1 MKRNITIYTFLILCF
16 GLLFS
21 SCQKEETEF
30 IDETDQDETITSN
43 STLANLLIRT
53 SQNPGSND
61 DIIDGNSCTQ
71 VKYPATVIANGQKVI
86 LESEADISLIQD
98 IFDQFPND
106 TDTLE
111 IVFPITLILQDFSE
125 VEINDQ
131 AELNA
136 LIAACQGESEIG
148 CIDFAYPITI
158 FTYNSNDEQTGTV
171 TINSDIEL
179 YLLLFN
185 LDSDDII
192 SIDFPISVILED
204 GTTVE
209 VNSNQE
215 LEDLLANA
223 NCDDDNGEGELSEF
237 EENLTT
243 GSWYVTYFFDD
254 FDETSDFNG
263 YEFTFATDNTAL
275 ATNGTNTVPGT
286 WNLTT
291 SSTPDLELFFGTND
305 PFDEL
310 DEDWEIIEATSEI
323 IRLKH
328 ISGGDGSVDYLT
340 YERTP
345 NTGGNNEDVNI
356 LIENLT
362 TGNWFVTLFQDD
374 GNDDTTDYNGY
385 EFSFFIDGSATAVS
399 TSETINGFWSIE
411 DEETG
416 LDLVLNFDNTGSDD
430 PFEDLNDDWDVL
442 ESSQIIIRLSD
453 ESGGGN
459 STDLLTFEREPNG
472 GGGGNDPDPQEL
484 RDILQTGTW
493 YVDTYLDDGDNE
505 TNVFNGYD
513 FTFFSNQT
521 VTATNGSENV
531 DGIWIVSVVGEE
543 LNYEFDMDS
552 PINDADDDDYRVLQ
566 FSETS
571 ATFIIRDSDGNIED
585 TLTFKKN

>member
-1 MKRNITIYTFLILCF
+1 MKRRITLYTFLILCF
-16 GLLFS
+16 GLFLT
-21 SCQKEETEF
+21 SCQKEEAEF

-71 VKYPATVIANGQKVI
+71 VKYPATVLANGQEVV
-86 LESEADISLIQD
+86 LENEADISLVQA

-148 CIDFAYPITI
+148 CIDFVYPITV
-158 FTYNSNDEQTGTV
+158 FTYNSNNEQTGTIV
-171 TINSDIEL
+171 IDNDIEL

-185 LDSDDII
+185 LDGDDII
-192 SIDFPISVILED
+192 SIDFPILVTLQD

-209 VNSNQE
+209 VNNNQE
-215 LEDLLANA
+215 LEDILANA
-223 NCDDDNGEGELSEF
+223 NCDDNQGDGDLSEF

-243 GSWYVTYFFDD
+243 GSWYVTYYFDD
-254 FDETSDFNG
+254 FEETSDFND
-263 YEFTFATDNTAL
+263 YEFTFATDNTAQ
-275 ATNGTNTVPGT
+275 ATNETTTIAGT

-291 SSTPDLELFFGTND
+291 SSSPGLALFFGNNA

-310 DEDWEIIEATSEI
+310 DEDWDIIEATSGI

-340 YERTP
+340 YERNP
-345 NTGGNNEDVNI
+345 NTGGNNEEVNI
-356 LIENLT
+356 LIENLI
-362 TGNWFVTLFQDD
+362 TGNWFVTLFEDD
-374 GNDDTTDYNGY
+374 GDDATTDYNGY
-385 EFSFFIDGSATAVS
+385 EFTFFIDGSVTAVS
-399 TSETINGFWSIE
+399 TAETVNGFWSIE
-411 DEETG
+411 DKG
-416 LDLVLNFDNTGSDD
+416 SSLDLVLNFDSTGSSDS
-430 PFEDLNDDWDVL
+430 FEDINDDWDVL

-459 STDLLTFEREPNG
+459 GTDLLTFEREPNG
-472 GGGGNDPDPQEL
+472 SGGGPNPQEL
-484 RDILQTGTW
+484 RDIFQAGTW
-493 YVDTYLDDGDNE
+493 YIATYLDDGDNE

-521 VTATNGSENV
+521 VTATNASLTVEGM
-531 DGIWIVSVVGEE
+531 WIVSVVGEE
-543 LNYEFDMDS
+543 LNFEFDMDS
-552 PINDADDDDYRVLQ
+552 PINDADDDGYRVLQ
-566 FSETS
+566 FSETLV
-571 ATFIIRDSDGNIED
+571 TFILRDSDGNIED

>member
-1 MKRNITIYTFLILCF
+1 M
-16 GLLFS
+16 FS

>member
-1 MKRNITIYTFLILCF
+1 MKRKITLYTFLILCF
-16 GLLFS
+16 GLFLT
-21 SCQKEETEF
+21 SCQKEEAEF

-71 VKYPATVIANGQKVI
+71 VRYPATVIANGQKVV
-86 LESEADISLIQD
+86 LESEADISLIQA

-131 AELNA
+131 AELDA
-136 LIAACQGESEIG
+136 LIAVCQGESEID
-148 CIDFAYPITI
+148 CIDFVYPITV

-171 TINSDIEL
+171 TIDNDIEL

-185 LDSDDII
+185 LDGDDII
-192 SIDFPISVILED
+192 SIDFPISVILQD
-204 GTTVE
+204 GITVE

-215 LEDLLANA
+215 LEDILANA
-223 NCDDDNGEGELSEF
+223 DCEDEGEGDLSEF

-243 GSWYVTYFFDD
+243 GSWYVTYYFDD
-254 FDETSDFNG
+254 FDETSDFEG
-263 YEFTFATDNTAL
+263 YEFTFATDSTAQ
-275 ATNGTNTVPGT
+275 ATNGTNIVPGT
-286 WNLTT
+286 WKLTT

-310 DEDWEIIEATSEI
+310 DEDWEIIEGASEI
-323 IRLKH
+323 IRLKDV
-328 ISGGDGSVDYLT
+328 SGSDGSVDYLT
-340 YERTP
+340 FERSP
-345 NTGGNNEDVNI
+345 NTGGNNEEVNI

-362 TGNWFVTLFQDD
+362 TGSWFVTLFQDD
-374 GNDDTTDYNGY
+374 SSDDTTDYNGY
-385 EFSFFIDGSATAVS
+385 EFTFFTNGSATAVS
-399 TSETINGFWSIE
+399 SSETVNGFWSIDDDD
-411 DEETG
+411 DE

-442 ESSQIIIRLSD
+442 ESSQVIIRLSD
-453 ESGGGN
+453 ESSGG
-459 STDLLTFEREPNG
+459 SETDLLTFEREPNG
-472 GGGGNDPDPQEL
+472 GGGENDPDPQEL
-484 RDILQTGTW
+484 RDILQAGTW
-493 YVDTYLDDGDNE
+493 YVDTFLEDGDNE
-505 TNVFNGYD
+505 TDVFSGYD

-543 LNYEFDMDS
+543 LNFEFDMDS
-552 PINDADDDDYRVLQ
+552 PINDADDDDYKVLQ

-571 ATFIIRDSDGNIED
+571 VTLIIRDSSGNIED

>member
-1 MKRNITIYTFLILCF
+1 MKRKITLYTFLILCF
-16 GLLFS
+16 GLFLT

-43 STLANLLIRT
+43 STLTNLLLRT

-71 VKYPATVIANGQKVI
+71 VKYPATVIANGQEVV
-86 LESEADISLIQD
+86 LESETDISLIQA

-131 AELNA
+131 AELDA
-136 LIAACQGESEIG
+136 LIAVCQGESEID
-148 CIDFAYPITI
+148 CVDFVYPITV

-171 TINSDIEL
+171 TIDNDIEL

-185 LDSDDII
+185 LDGDDII
-192 SIDFPISVILED
+192 SIDFPISVILPD
-204 GTTVE
+204 GTTVA

-215 LEDLLANA
+215 LEDILANA
-223 NCDDDNGEGELSEF
+223 NCEDEGEGGLSEF

-243 GSWYVTYFFDD
+243 GSWYVTYYFDD
-254 FDETSDFNG
+254 FDETSDFEG
-263 YEFTFATDNTAL
+263 YEFTFATDSTAQ
-275 ATNGTNTVPGT
+275 ATNGTNIVPGT
-286 WNLTT
+286 WKLTT
-291 SSTPDLELFFGTND
+291 SSTPELELFFGASD

-310 DEDWEIIEATSEI
+310 DEDWEIIEGTSEI
-323 IRLKH
+323 IRLKDV
-328 ISGGDGSVDYLT
+328 SGSDGSVDYLT
-340 YERTP
+340 FERSP
-345 NTGGNNEDVNI
+345 NTGGNNEEINI

-362 TGNWFVTLFQDD
+362 TGSWFVTLFQDD
-374 GNDDTTDYNGY
+374 GDDDTTDYDDY
-385 EFSFFIDGSATAVS
+385 EFSFFTNGSATAVS
-399 TSETINGFWSIE
+399 SSETVNGFWSIE
-411 DEETG
+411 DDDNG
-416 LDLVLNFDNTGSDD
+416 LELILNFENSGSDD

-442 ESSQIIIRLSD
+442 ESSQVIIRLSD
-453 ESGGGN
+453 ESSGG
-459 STDLLTFEREPNG
+459 SETDLLTFEREPNG

-484 RDILQTGTW
+484 RDILQAGTW
-493 YVDTYLDDGDNE
+493 YVDTFLEDGDNE
-505 TNVFNGYD
+505 TDVFSGYD

-521 VTATNGSENV
+521 VTASNGSENV

-543 LNYEFDMDS
+543 LNFEFDMDS
-552 PINDADDDDYRVLQ
+552 PINDADDDDYKVLQ

-571 ATFIIRDSDGNIED
+571 VTFIIRDSDGNIED

>member
-1 MKRNITIYTFLILCF
+1 MKRKITLYAFLILCF
-16 GLLFS
+16 GLFLT
-21 SCQKEETEF
+21 SCQKEEAEF

-71 VKYPATVIANGQKVI
+71 VRYPATVIANGQKVV
-86 LESEADISLIQD
+86 LESEADISLIQA

-131 AELNA
+131 AELDA
-136 LIAACQGESEIG
+136 LIAVCQGESEID
-148 CIDFAYPITI
+148 CIDFVYPITV

-171 TINSDIEL
+171 TIDNDIEL

-185 LDSDDII
+185 LDGDDII
-192 SIDFPISVILED
+192 SIDFPISVILQD

-215 LEDLLANA
+215 LEDILANA
-223 NCDDDNGEGELSEF
+223 DCEDEGEGDLSEF

-243 GSWYVTYFFDD
+243 GSWYVTYYFDD
-254 FDETSDFNG
+254 FDETSDFEG
-263 YEFTFATDNTAL
+263 YEFTFATDSTAQ
-275 ATNGTNTVPGT
+275 ATNGTNIVPGT
-286 WNLTT
+286 WKLTT

-310 DEDWEIIEATSEI
+310 DEDWEIIEGTSEI
-323 IRLKH
+323 IRLKDV
-328 ISGGDGSVDYLT
+328 SGSDGSVDYLT
-340 YERTP
+340 FERSP
-345 NTGGNNEDVNI
+345 NTGGNNEEVNI

-362 TGNWFVTLFQDD
+362 TGSWFVTLFQDD
-374 GNDDTTDYNGY
+374 SSDDTTDYNGY
-385 EFSFFIDGSATAVS
+385 EFTFFTNGSATAVS
-399 TSETINGFWSIE
+399 SSETVNGFWSIDDDD
-411 DEETG
+411 DE

-442 ESSQIIIRLSD
+442 ESSQVIIRLSD
-453 ESGGGN
+453 ESSGG
-459 STDLLTFEREPNG
+459 SETDLLTFEREPNG
-472 GGGGNDPDPQEL
+472 GGGENDPDPQEL
-484 RDILQTGTW
+484 RDILQAGTW
-493 YVDTYLDDGDNE
+493 YVDTFLEDGDNE
-505 TNVFNGYD
+505 TDVFSGYD

-543 LNYEFDMDS
+543 LNFEFDMDS
-552 PINDADDDDYRVLQ
+552 PINDADDDDYKVLQ

-571 ATFIIRDSDGNIED
+571 VTLIIRDSSGNIED

>member
-1 MKRNITIYTFLILCF
+1 MKRKITLYTFLILCF
-16 GLLFS
+16 GLFLT
-21 SCQKEETEF
+21 SCQKEEAEF

-43 STLANLLIRT
+43 STLANLMIRT

-71 VKYPATVIANGQKVI
+71 VKYPATVIANGQKIV
-86 LESEADISLIQD
+86 LESEADIPLIQA

-106 TDTLE
+106 NDTLE

-131 AELNA
+131 AELDA
-136 LIAACQGESEIG
+136 LIAVCQGESEID
-148 CIDFAYPITI
+148 CIDFVYPITV

-171 TINSDIEL
+171 TIDNDIEL

-185 LDSDDII
+185 LDGDDII
-192 SIDFPISVILED
+192 SIDFPISVVLQD

-215 LEDLLANA
+215 LEDILVNA
-223 NCDDDNGEGELSEF
+223 DCENEGEGDLSEF

-243 GSWYVTYFFDD
+243 GSWYVTYYFDD
-254 FDETSDFNG
+254 FDETNDFEG
-263 YEFTFATDNTAL
+263 YEFTFATDSTAQ
-275 ATNGTNTVPGT
+275 ATNGTNIVPGN
-286 WNLTT
+286 WKLTT
-291 SSTPDLELFFGTND
+291 SSTPELELFFGTSD

-310 DEDWEIIEATSEI
+310 DEDWEIIEGTSEL
-323 IRLKH
+323 IRLKDV
-328 ISGGDGSVDYLT
+328 SGSDGSVDYLT
-340 YERTP
+340 FERNP
-345 NTGGNNEDVNI
+345 NTGGNNEEVNI

-362 TGNWFVTLFQDD
+362 TGSWFVTLFQDD
-374 GNDDTTDYNGY
+374 GDDDTTDYDDY
-385 EFSFFIDGSATAVS
+385 EFSFFTNGSATAVS
-399 TSETINGFWSIE
+399 SSETVNGFWSIE
-411 DEETG
+411 DDDNG
-416 LDLVLNFDNTGSDD
+416 LELILNFENSGSDD

-442 ESSQIIIRLSD
+442 ESSQVIIGLSD
-453 ESGGGN
+453 ESSGG
-459 STDLLTFEREPNG
+459 SETDLLTFEREPNG
-472 GGGGNDPDPQEL
+472 GGGGSDPDPQEL
-484 RDILQTGTW
+484 RDILQAGTW
-493 YVDTYLDDGDNE
+493 YVDTFLEDGDNE
-505 TNVFNGYD
+505 TSVFNGYD

-543 LNYEFDMDS
+543 LNFEFDMDS
-552 PINDADDDDYRVLQ
+552 PINDADDDDYKVLQ

-571 ATFIIRDSDGNIED
+571 VTFIIRDSDGNIED